1 MQTLLKPLALALL
14 LAGCSFTPDY
24 RQPDVAL
31 PQNWMEVAVAEQ
43 ANSSGKTAAETH
55 WREYFRDPQLQQLIS
70 EALAHNHDLKNAAL
84 SIEIAEAQ
92 YGIQRTDYLPS
103 VNAQGARARSRT
115 PADPH
120 PG

>member
-1 MQTLLKPLALALL
+1 MKHLLKPIPLALW
-14 LAGCSFTPDY
+14 LAGCSLAPNY
-24 RQPDVAL
+24 EQPDVAL
-31 PQNWMEVAVAEQ
+31 PQNWMEVAISEQ
-43 ANSSGKTAAETH
+43 GNAAAPTADTLG

-103 VNAQGARARSRT
+103 VNAQGARAQ
-115 PADPH
+115 PH